1 MFLGQVTLSEAKE
14 KEPSEERGNHYH
26 TIDYK
31 VSESKTKNAQF
42 RSRDVL
48 PESYDARAENYVTDV
63 KDQNPFGSC
72 WTFSAMSTAETSVL
86 KNDLTSDKKG
96 VDLSELQLAYFFYDR
111 ENDPLENTEGDQD
124 RVVGQY
130 EGKSDD
136 YLENGGNNWMTAM
149 SLSQWPGPV
158 DENKATYVNDLVNYP
173 KSLNA
178 ELNYLHTEY
187 AMKDAVFLPERDIKG
202 IKQAIIKN
210 GSVSASYEAT
220 SDSYNKQYFYTGSD
234 KSNHSI
240 TIVGYDDRISRELFG
255 EKKPESDGA
264 WILKNS
270 WGTGSGNGG
279 YFYLSYEQPLN
290 SAVAYD
296 YMAADT

>member
-1 MFLGQVTLSEAKE
+1 M
-14 KEPSEERGNHYH
+14 
-26 TIDYK
+26 
-31 VSESKTKNAQF
+31 
-42 RSRDVL
+42 
-48 PESYDARAENYVTDV
+48 
-63 KDQNPFGSC
+63 
-72 WTFSAMSTAETSVL
+72 
-86 KNDLTSDKKG
+86 
-96 VDLSELQLAYFFYDR
+96 
-111 ENDPLENTEGDQD
+111 
-124 RVVGQY
+124 
-130 EGKSDD
+130 
-136 YLENGGNNWMTAM
+136 
-149 SLSQWPGPV
+149 
-158 DENKATYVNDLVNYP
+158 
-173 KSLNA
+173 
-178 ELNYLHTEY
+178 
-187 AMKDAVFLPERDIKG
+187 